1 MNENRSSL
9 GKLLSLFLLLFFFVI
24 VLFVLFAMLSVN
36 DYKVFPAVLTFFI
49 INFILLLVVIG
60 GAREIVG
67 KIGAA
72 SYVPVCVVT
81 VIYTLLQFLYL
92 GSNYQSEAINDY
104 ILYHLILLFVYFI
117 VIIPIVLMGSKNN
130 SRKY

>member
-92 GSNYQSEAINDY
+92 GSNYQSEAINGY

-130 SRKY
+130 SR